1 MKLNVQ
7 IQRIN
12 LTRFIILLCLAFS
25 VTGYLRAETHMLGS
39 ISMNVTSGTSVTD
52 LSNLLLDNGGVL
64 DNQGTLT
71 VKGNLT
77 NSNTSASNLGTGTY
91 IFAGTSPQ
99 TISGPNIFNH
109 VTINNTTGVSLTGS
123 SDNTINGI
131 FTLTSGRFTLGNL
144 NLLLGTTAT
153 IGGTPAAG
161 NMVVPTGT
169 GELRKSFAGTGSFTY
184 PVGDNDGTAEYSPV
198 TTNFTTGT
206 FPGGNYL
213 GVNLKNLPD
222 PDPTVSTGDY
232 LNRYW
237 VLDNSN
243 ISGYSCN
250 LTFTFTDADVV
261 GTKAN
266 LFCVESF
273 PIHQVYDPYVSNNH
287 LTGTVTSFGRFT
299 GANGAMALSLTAI
312 LQGPFDG
319 TSTMSTALRTAGLVP
334 LAQPYNTAPWNY
346 PGTESVGSIPVGV
359 VDWVLVE
366 LRQAT
371 APALASS
378 STVLARRAGFIK
390 SNGTITETD
399 GTATLKFNVQ
409 PTTGYN
415 LYAVIYHRNHIGIM
429 SNNAV
434 PQISGVFTY
443 DFSTAQTQIYNGSGT
458 GCILV
463 GSKWCLVAGDADGS
477 GVINNDDL
485 LIWQTNFAASNYN
498 PADFNLTG
506 VVNNDDLII
515 WQNNFAQQT
524 KIPN

>member
-39 ISMNVTSGTSVTD
+39 MSMNVTSGTSVTE

-99 TISGPNIFNH
+99 TISGPNIFTH
-109 VTINNTTGVSLTGS
+109 VTINNSTGVSLTGS

-144 NLLLGTTAT
+144 NLLLGTSAT

-184 PVGDNDGTAEYSPV
+184 PVGDNDATAEYSPV
-198 TTNFTTGT
+198 TTNFTSGT

-222 PDPTVSTGDY
+222 PDPTIATGDY

-273 PIHQVYDPYVSNNH
+273 PVHQVYDAYVSNNH

-299 GANGAMALSLTAI
+299 GANGALSATFFTFLE
-312 LQGPFDG
+312 GPFNG
-319 TSTMSTALRTAGLVP
+319 TNAMSTILNAGGLIP
-334 LAQPYNTAPWNY
+334 LTQPYSAAPWSY
-346 PGTESVGSIPVGV
+346 PGTESVGSIPAGV
-359 VDWVLVE
+359 VDWVLIE

-371 APALASS
+371 IAGSATS
-378 STVLARRAGFIK
+378 STVFGRKAAFLK
-390 SNGTITETD
+390 SD
-399 GTATLKFNVQ
+399 GSIVDISGSGPVRFLGSNL
-409 PTTGYN
+409 TTGNN
-415 LYAVIYHRNHIGIM
+415 LYPVIYHRNHM
-429 SNNAV
+429 PVMANNAA
-434 PQISGVFTY
+434 PLISGVFTY
-443 DFSTAQTQIYNGSGT
+443 DFSTAASQTYGPGIKHVGPKWVMIAGNSGIDMDINNNGLSNWVTDFGATGYNKGDFDLGNGSVDNSD
-458 GCILV
+458 L
-463 GSKWCLVAGDADGS
+463 SLWVANFGLAG
-477 GVINNDDL
+477 L
-485 LIWQTNFAASNYN
+485 L
-498 PADFNLTG
+498 P
-506 VVNNDDLII
+506 
-515 WQNNFAQQT
+515 
-524 KIPN
+524 